1 MPRQRRVQQHELS
14 DLAQITHEIVS
25 EIGHEY
31 IVKPVS
37 NGSSLGTQYA
47 PHKEALER
55 SLVKLLSLYEQ
66 VLVEE
71 YIRGR
76 EATVGI
82 LGDFRNES
90 LYTLPVVEIVPPGGN
105 PLFSHEDKYNGKTE
119 EIVPGRFSYHEKSK
133 LTDAAML
140 VHDVIGCKH
149 YSRSD
154 FIVRDGEVY
163 FLEVNTLPGLTE
175 QSLYP
180 KAAAAIGLEY
190 HDLVCHLV
198 ETAHR

>member
-1 MPRQRRVQQHELS
+1 
-14 DLAQITHEIVS
+14 
-25 EIGHEY
+25 
-31 IVKPVS
+31 
-37 NGSSLGTQYA
+37 
-47 PHKEALER
+47 
-55 SLVKLLSLYEQ
+55 
-66 VLVEE
+66 
-71 YIRGR
+71 
-76 EATVGI
+76 
-82 LGDFRNES
+82 
-90 LYTLPVVEIVPPGGN
+90 
-105 PLFSHEDKYNGKTE
+105 
-119 EIVPGRFSYHEKSK
+119 
-133 LTDAAML
+133 ML

-190 HDLVCHLV
+190 HDLIRHLV